1 MRVSDLDL
9 GAFICATSIEAVA
22 HNAVLHRC
30 AMLPETD
37 SGAPVDGAARLV
49 AGYLKGA

>member
-1 MRVSDLDL
+1 MRVGDLDL
-9 GAFICATSIEAVA
+9 AAFICATSIEAVT

-30 AMLPETD
+30 AMLSQAD